1 MFHMKHPEYD
11 VIVVGAGHAGNEA
24 AAAAAHM
31 GCQVLL
37 ITMDMTKIGQMSCN
51 PAMGG
56 VAKGQLVREIDALG
70 GLSGVVTD
78 ESMIQFRL
86 LNRSKGPALWSPRAQ
101 NDRARFAARWRWHLE
116 QIPSLHFWQDSVVAL
131 LLSPD
136 KKRVQGVV
144 CRSGKTFTS
153 RTVVLTTGTFLG
165 GVIHVGLKQMT
176 GGRIGEPASY
186 GLTEQLR
193 EIGFETGRMKT
204 GTPPR
209 LDGRTIDYSRL
220 EKQPGDEPPGRFSYL
235 PTPPLQDQ
243 LPCWITYTN
252 PKVHEILAR
261 GFDESP
267 LFTGRIQGIGPRYC
281 PSIEDKIVRFA
292 ERERHQLFIEPEG
305 RDTIE
310 VYLNG
315 FSSSL
320 PESVQAEALRHI
332 PGLEKARMFRPGYA
346 IEYDFVQPYQLY
358 PTLETKLV
366 ENLFHAGQINGTTG
380 YEEAAAQGIIAGI
393 NAAAKV
399 LGLPPFTLSREE
411 AYIGV
416 LIDDL
421 ITKGVDEP
429 YRLFT
434 SRAEYRL
441 SLRQDNADLRLT
453 EKAYR
458 HGLASEARYQRL
470 LQRRAEYD
478 RLWSF
483 LHAYKVAPEEIN
495 RFLEAQEEAPISHKV
510 PLASLLSRPKLTLAL
525 LASAVPNLSELL
537 NRTAPETIET
547 VEIDIKYSGY
557 IQKDRHL
564 AEKMHR
570 LEDVPLPP
578 NLDYFRLESLSY
590 EAREKLSKYRPTTLR
605 QAARISG
612 ISPADISALLIYLGR

>member
-1 MFHMKHPEYD
+1 
-11 VIVVGAGHAGNEA
+11 
-24 AAAAAHM
+24 
-31 GCQVLL
+31 
-37 ITMDMTKIGQMSCN
+37 
-51 PAMGG
+51 
-56 VAKGQLVREIDALG
+56 
-70 GLSGVVTD
+70 
-78 ESMIQFRL
+78 
-86 LNRSKGPALWSPRAQ
+86 
-101 NDRARFAARWRWHLE
+101 
-116 QIPSLHFWQDSVVAL
+116 
-131 LLSPD
+131 
-136 KKRVQGVV
+136 
-144 CRSGKTFTS
+144 
-153 RTVVLTTGTFLG
+153 
-165 GVIHVGLKQMT
+165 
-176 GGRIGEPASY
+176 
-186 GLTEQLR
+186 
-193 EIGFETGRMKT
+193 
-204 GTPPR
+204 
-209 LDGRTIDYSRL
+209 
-220 EKQPGDEPPGRFSYL
+220 
-235 PTPPLQDQ
+235 
-243 LPCWITYTN
+243 
-252 PKVHEILAR
+252 VHEILAR

-470 LQRRAEYD
+470 LQRRVEYD

-495 RFLEAQEEAPISHKV
+495 RFLEAHEEAPISHKV

-590 EAREKLSKYRPTTLR
+590 EAREKLSKYKPTTLR